1 MTELRPLPR
10 LLAVAGLVACS
21 VALLPGTGAI
31 AAHLDKE
38 ACADLELQKK
48 KLLTPHARAPLERG
62 PDWVKDHLD
71 SDKIEK
77 VREFLLV
84 EEQVA
89 FRCREGLPKIAPQTV
104 ALPDR
109 NPKRL
114 LEASASSTTAT
125 KTSQTVADS
134 DKTAPP
140 QTKTT
145 R

>member
-1 MTELRPLPR
+1 MLRLM
-10 LLAVAGLVACS
+10 AVASLVACAATFLSAS
-21 VALLPGTGAI
+21 VL
-31 AAHLDKE
+31 AAPLDKE
-38 ACADLELQKK
+38 TCANLEVQKQ
-48 KLLTPHARAPLERG
+48 KLLTPEVRAALERG
-62 PDWVKDHLD
+62 PDWVKGHLD
-71 SDKIEK
+71 SGKIEK

-89 FRCREGLPKIAPQTV
+89 FRCREGLPKITPQTV

-109 NPKRL
+109 NPLRL
-114 LEASASSTTAT
+114 LEAEAKTTSAT

-140 QTKTT
+140 QIKTT

>member
-1 MTELRPLPR
+1 MLRLIT
-10 LLAVAGLVACS
+10 VASLVACS
-21 VALLPGTGAI
+21 AAYLPGAGAI
-31 AAHLDKE
+31 AAPLDKE
-38 ACADLELQKK
+38 TCANLETQKK
-48 KLLTPHARAPLERG
+48 KLFTPDVRAALERG
-62 PDWVKDHLD
+62 PDWVKGHLD
-71 SDKIEK
+71 SDKIEL

-89 FRCREGLPKIAPQTV
+89 FRCREGLPKITPQTV

-114 LEASASSTTAT
+114 LEAAANSTAAT
-125 KTSQTVADS
+125 KTSQAVADS

-140 QTKTT
+140 QTQTT

>member
-1 MTELRPLPR
+1 MREHRPLLR
-10 LLAVAGLVACS
+10 LMAVASLVSCS
-21 VALLPGTGAI
+21 AALLPSAGAI
-31 AAHLDKE
+31 AAPLDKE
-38 ACADLELQKK
+38 ACANLEIQKR
-48 KLLTPHARAPLERG
+48 KLMTPDVRAALERG
-62 PDWVKDHLD
+62 PDWVKAHLD
-71 SDKIEK
+71 SVKIEQ

-89 FRCREGLPKIAPQTV
+89 FRCREGLPKLTPQTV

-114 LEASASSTTAT
+114 LEAAANSTAAT

-140 QTKTT
+140 HTQAT